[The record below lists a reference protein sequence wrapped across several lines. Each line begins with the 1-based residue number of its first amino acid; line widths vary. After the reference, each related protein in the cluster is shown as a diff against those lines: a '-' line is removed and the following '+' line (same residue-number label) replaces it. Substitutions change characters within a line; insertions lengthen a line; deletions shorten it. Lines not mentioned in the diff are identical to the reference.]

1 MRVEWAISGT
11 LVRGGGRGGEL
22 SGRTGGG
29 EEVQIRR
36 VRDSVQRCMT
46 CEEVQRGFAGPISYY
61 KTGSS
66 MI

>member
-1 MRVEWAISGT
+1 MRG
-11 LVRGGGRGGEL
+11 RDGGGGLEL

-29 EEVQIRR
+29 EEVQIRM

-46 CEEVQRGFAGPISYY
+46 CEEVQRGFAGSISYY

>member
-1 MRVEWAISGT
+1 MGYLGYIGE
-11 LVRGGGRGGEL
+11 GRGGL
-22 SGRTGGG
+22 SGRTGGC

-46 CEEVQRGFAGPISYY
+46 CEDVQRCFAGPISYY